1 MSTVSDFRGSRAGP
15 VRVRRRPDKTMVPMP
30 REDLSRGII
39 QTEVSPGLAR
49 VMTAVFLAVIIVLP
63 VVQAGIEWEL
73 RRHIQAL
80 DVLKRVPTRENLGS
94 YEKELSRHSVARRAV
109 QPRLQLALSR
119 FLGFGNTNVII
130 RQEGWLFYRPGVEF
144 VTGPGLLD
152 ATRLRLRK
160 RELIEAGEKRPCPD
174 PRPAIRDFNE
184 QCRKADAHLVVVPV
198 SDKSM
203 LHPAELTSRLSLQG
217 TTAVLTNADCAQ
229 FLKDLRADGVDVFD
243 PTPEYLIAGE
253 PPRFLR
259 QDTHWTPQWMETV
272 AHDLSEH
279 VKTIAPLGRESS
291 RSFFVR
297 EKQVS
302 RGGDIVDMLQL
313 PPDQRLFPPQS
324 VTLQRVVDSRTG
336 AAWGPNDA
344 ADVLLLGDSFSN
356 IYCAADMGWGDA
368 AGFPA
373 QLARFLERD
382 VDVIAR
388 NGSGATSTRREL
400 ARRATGLGSKR
411 LVVWEFAMRDLVSAN
426 WEPVAIPARTTSAR
440 AHSVAGS
447 AGPSTVR
454 VEGRVVATS
463 HVPKPLSMPY
473 KDCLTYLKIHVDRV
487 VEGVYRD
494 DILIAV
500 FWGMKDNDLLPAA
513 EYRSGQRL
521 RLRAV
526 PLRKAPLNLQ
536 SVRRVDDL
544 DDLNHPPYFVLEEE
558 TL

>member
-130 RQEGWLFYRPGVEF
+130 GQEGWLFYRPGVEF

-198 SDKSM
+198 PDKSM

-291 RSFFVR
+291 RSFFVQ

-302 RGGDIVDMLQL
+302 RVGDIVDMLQL

-382 VDVIAR
+382 VDVIASTAPEQHQR
-388 NGSGATSTRREL
+388 AVSWPGGRPASGASVWWSGSLPCAISSSPTGNRWRYRHARRPRVHTPWPDQPVLPRCVSRAGWSRPHTCRSPCRCRTRTVSRTSRFTST
-400 ARRATGLGSKR
+400 GWSK
-411 LVVWEFAMRDLVSAN
+411 ESIAMTYS
-426 WEPVAIPARTTSAR
+426 S
-440 AHSVAGS
+440 
-447 AGPSTVR
+447 PS
-454 VEGRVVATS
+454 
-463 HVPKPLSMPY
+463 
-473 KDCLTYLKIHVDRV
+473 
-487 VEGVYRD
+487 
-494 DILIAV
+494 
-500 FWGMKDNDLLPAA
+500 
-513 EYRSGQRL
+513 SGG
-521 RLRAV
+521 
-526 PLRKAPLNLQ
+526 
-536 SVRRVDDL
+536 
-544 DDLNHPPYFVLEEE
+544 
-558 TL
+558 